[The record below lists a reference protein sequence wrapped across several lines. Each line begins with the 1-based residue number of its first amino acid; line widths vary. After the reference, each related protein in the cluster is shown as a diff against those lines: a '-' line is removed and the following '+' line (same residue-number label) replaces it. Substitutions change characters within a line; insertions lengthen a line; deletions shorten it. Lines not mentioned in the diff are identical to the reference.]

1 MPDFSLKHPSSRNQ
15 DLLYFALIIV
25 ISAGLRFWSISYGL
39 PATYNSTEYFLVKHA
54 LSLGARKTLEPLYF
68 IYPTFYLYFLAILY
82 GLYFLIGAVIGW
94 FAGPA
99 DFAVQFLLHPEIFY
113 LLGRAVSAV
122 CIITSAVI
130 VYKSCR
136 IYLSSFW
143 AFLVTLIFINSLTIF
158 DYTFWMVPD
167 AFLVL
172 GTSLVCYFILKG
184 FRERLSKREIIF
196 ASLLSGVTV
205 SSKYNAGFLA
215 LGWLVYIYFFST
227 EDKRFR
233 IPYTLLA
240 FAMLML
246 GFFIGSPF
254 WILSFSKFWTGF
266 RMIVSQAQYAY
277 NFENSIPYWWEI
289 RNIIT
294 NEWLFGLIILAI
306 MIFWLFKPHKYS
318 IPFIAMVWPTF
329 LYVGSWK
336 KKGLDY
342 LLIIFPVIIIY
353 LAIWIKQYSGKEKIR
368 RWMFLGLWL
377 VVLLN
382 FPRMLYKNFLYS
394 QPDTRQLA
402 SDWIIDHY
410 PDGGKICYDHHH
422 YDLNIIDLDRFLTY
436 GEGSKFL
443 DSSIKEKLR
452 QQAENYPGF
461 QFISPQKILPAS
473 SLDDSIYAAIANDS
487 FLVQAFRHPH
497 KSLKELVMEGTELLI
512 LNSETYLKYLKNT
525 APSPG
530 NPLRMDFIQRQHFY
544 RQILDSLS
552 AIKVFEPSLRTPG
565 PTLHIYEVRRP

>member
-1 MPDFSLKHPSSRNQ
+1 MMDFPLKNPSSRNQ
-15 DLLYFALIIV
+15 DLLYVVLIIT

-39 PATYNSTEYFLVKHA
+39 PAAYNSTEYFFVKHA

-82 GLYFLIGAVIGW
+82 GCYFLIGVVFGW
-94 FAGPA
+94 FTSTT

-122 CIITSAVI
+122 GIITSAVM
-130 VYKSCR
+130 VYKSGR
-136 IYLSSFW
+136 IHLPSLW
-143 AFLVTLIFINSLTIF
+143 AFLITLIFINSLTIF
-158 DYTFWMVPD
+158 EYTFWMVPD

-184 FRERLSKREIIF
+184 FSETLSKREIIF
-196 ASLLSGVTV
+196 ASLICGLTV

-215 LGWLVYIYFFST
+215 LGWLVYIYFFSAKH
-227 EDKRFR
+227 KRSRFFS
-233 IPYTLLA
+233 TLLA
-240 FAMLML
+240 LVMLML

-254 WILSFSKFWTGF
+254 WILSFSKFWAGF
-266 RMIVSQAQYAY
+266 QMVVSQAHYAY

-294 NEWLFGLIILAI
+294 NEWLFGLMILTM

-318 IPFIAMVWPTF
+318 IPFIVMVWPTF

-342 LLIIFPVIIIY
+342 LLIIFPIVIFY
-353 LAIWIKQYSGKEKIR
+353 LAIWIRQYLSKDKIKR
-368 RWMFLGLWL
+368 YMFLGLWL

-382 FPRMLYKNFLYS
+382 FPRMLYKNFLYN

-402 SDWIIDHY
+402 SDWIKDHY
-410 PDGGKICYDHHH
+410 PAGSKICYDHYH

-443 DSSIKEKLR
+443 DSSIKEKLL
-452 QQAENYPGF
+452 QQAENYPDF
-461 QFISPQKILPAS
+461 QFISPQKKLLAS
-473 SLDDSIYAAIANDS
+473 SLDDSLYAAIMNDS
-487 FLVQAFRHPH
+487 FLVQAYRNPH
-497 KSLKELVMEGTELLI
+497 KSLEELMTEGADLLI
-512 LNSETYLKYLKNT
+512 LNSDTYVKYLKNAT
-525 APSPG
+525 PSPA
-530 NPLRMDFIQRQHFY
+530 NPLRMDFIQRQQFY

-552 AIKVFEPSLRTPG
+552 ATKVFEPSLRTPG
-565 PTLHIYEVRRP
+565 PTLPIYEMRRP